1 VNKQRKPSDV
11 AQYEREEKLH
21 HSYKIQ
27 KNLQQKKMLR
37 QLDRALQ
44 TKDYAKLVQMDDY

>member
-1 VNKQRKPSDV
+1 MSKQRKPSDL

-27 KNLQQKKMLR
+27 KNLQQKKMLK
-37 QLDRALQ
+37 QLDKALR
-44 TKDYAKLVQMDDY
+44 TKDYAKLVHMDDY